1 MNTEFMNFLGI
12 SLFLLIQKTFTEVQG
27 SVGWIKSSRAQI
39 IYIAKVKKLLYSK
52 SKQTNDVY

>member
-1 MNTEFMNFLGI
+1 MNTEFMHFLGI
-12 SLFLLIQKTFTEVQG
+12 SLFLLIQKTSTEVQG

-39 IYIAKVKKLLYSK
+39 IYIAKEKKLLYSK